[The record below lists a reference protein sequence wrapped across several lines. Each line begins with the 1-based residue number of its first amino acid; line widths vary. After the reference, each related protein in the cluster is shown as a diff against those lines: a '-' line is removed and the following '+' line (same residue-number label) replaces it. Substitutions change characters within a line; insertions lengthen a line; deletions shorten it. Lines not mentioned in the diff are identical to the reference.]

1 MIKQSEFLISGILIC
16 IILVSGG
23 IFIYHNN
30 NNIQDPNM
38 INYLDKD
45 NKLMDTMMSEM
56 DGIPHTGDVSI
67 DFLYGMIPHH
77 ESAVSMSE
85 NFLQHG
91 GENEELKKIANDI
104 INVQVSEIEDM
115 KQLIQELE
123 KNIQIDTDKET
134 NYFKEYNKTANHT
147 MSHQTFKN
155 VDEAFAKGMITH
167 HQMAI
172 DMSETIL
179 KYTDNNTI
187 KNMAE
192 NIIDTQTKEIQQMES
207 IIQTIK

>member
-1 MIKQSEFLISGILIC
+1 MIKQNKFLISGILIC
-16 IILVSGG
+16 VILISGG

-30 NNIQDPNM
+30 NNNQDPNLVS
-38 INYLDKD
+38 YLDKD
-45 NKLMDTMMSEM
+45 NKSMDTMMNEM
-56 DGIPHTGDVSI
+56 DKIPHTGDVSI

-91 GENEELKKIANDI
+91 SENEELKKIANDI
-104 INVQVSEIEDM
+104 INVQVSEIEGM

-123 KNIQIDTDKET
+123 KNTQIDTDKEID
-134 NYFKEYNKTANHT
+134 YLKEYNKTDEHN

-172 DMSETIL
+172 DMSEAIL
-179 KYTDNNTI
+179 KYTDNDTI
-187 KNMAE
+187 KTMAE
-192 NIIDTQTKEIQQMES
+192 NIIATQTKEIQEMEN
-207 IIQTIK
+207 IVKAIK

>member
-45 NKLMDTMMSEM
+45 
-56 DGIPHTGDVSI
+56 
-67 DFLYGMIPHH
+67 
-77 ESAVSMSE
+77 
-85 NFLQHG
+85 
-91 GENEELKKIANDI
+91 
-104 INVQVSEIEDM
+104 
-115 KQLIQELE
+115 
-123 KNIQIDTDKET
+123 IQIDTDKET
-134 NYFKEYNKTANHT
+134 DYFKEYNKTANHT

-179 KYTDNNTI
+179 KYTDNSTI

>member
-1 MIKQSEFLISGILIC
+1 MIKQNKFLISGILIC
-16 IILVSGG
+16 IILVLGG

-38 INYLDKD
+38 MNYLNKD
-45 NKLMDTMMSEM
+45 NKLMDTIMNEM
-56 DGIPHTGDVSI
+56 DKIPHTGDVSI

-91 GENEELKKIANDI
+91 GENEKLKKIANDI
-104 INVQVSEIEDM
+104 INVQVSEIGDM
-115 KQLIQELE
+115 KQLIHELK
-123 KNIQIDTDKET
+123 KNPQIDTDKEID
-134 NYFKEYNKTANHT
+134 YFKEYNKTANHT

-155 VDEAFAKGMITH
+155 LDEAFAKGMITH

-172 DMSETIL
+172 DMSKTIL

-187 KNMAE
+187 KTISE
-192 NIIDTQTKEIQQMES
+192 NIIDTQTKEIHRMENIVNS
-207 IIQTIK
+207 IK